1 MQNRRQISRVLEKI
15 SNFVGSSPDDL
26 AVTIA
31 SRRHDPYAVLVS
43 TILSLRA
50 RDETTQIV
58 TPALL
63 SEAPNPETLASLSQ
77 ERIVHLIRQTS
88 FRNTKA
94 RHLRGIARDIMEK
107 HDGTVPHTI
116 EELLSFKGVGRKS
129 ANLILTLGFGKQAIC
144 CDTHVH
150 RLSNRLGFVR
160 TGKPEETER
169 ALMTVLPKKWWI
181 PINGILIAFG
191 RVHCTPISPKCSGCP
206 IGKSCPRIGVGKNR

>member
-1 MQNRRQISRVLEKI
+1 MDSRQISRVLDKI
-15 SNFVGSSPDDL
+15 RRFVGQDPDGL
-26 AVTIA
+26 AVTKA

-63 SEAPNPETLASLSQ
+63 AEAPTPEALASLSQ
-77 ERIVHLIRQTS
+77 ERVVHLIRQTS

-94 RHLRGIARDIMEK
+94 RHLRGIAAEIVEK
-107 HDGTVPHTI
+107 HSGVVPNTI
-116 EELLSFKGVGRKS
+116 EGLLSFKGIGRKS

-144 CDTHVH
+144 VDTHVH
-150 RLSNRLGFVR
+150 RLSNRLGFVS

-181 PINGILIAFG
+181 PINSVLIAFG
-191 RVHCTPISPKCSGCP
+191 RKICTPVSPKCSECP
-206 IGKSCPRIGVGKNR
+206 VEKSCPRIGVDKYR